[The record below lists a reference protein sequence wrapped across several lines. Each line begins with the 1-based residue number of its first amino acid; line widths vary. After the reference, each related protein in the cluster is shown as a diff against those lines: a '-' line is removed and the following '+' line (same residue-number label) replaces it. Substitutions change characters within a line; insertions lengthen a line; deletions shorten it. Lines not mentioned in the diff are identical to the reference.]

1 MAHERIAA
9 RSTGVLFLDM
19 ALAAQE
25 ALLET
30 SLAVVG
36 GGRRSGTLAAR
47 GEEVLNVEARRVIG
61 NTTRVRRFVVEQPVE
76 RRVVLRDERVVV
88 ERRRPVVTDEAG
100 DTLTEKTVE
109 ATETTEVP
117 VVWKG
122 VRLKEE
128 VVLRLETSERTE
140 TVRETVRRDEVEI
153 EQPRRAATAPAAAAV
168 TAAGGG
174 QPGRVER
181 AIAPGTTPATG
192 QHNDNA
198 QALTRREPK
207 AG

>member
-36 GGRRSGTLAAR
+36 GGRRPGTLPAR
-47 GEEVLNVEARRVIG
+47 GATRAEEVIPLGEEVLNVEARRVIG

-128 VVLRLETSERTE
+128 VVLRLEASERTE
-140 TVRETVRRDEVEI
+140 IVRETVRRDEVEI
-153 EQPRRAATAPAAAAV
+153 EQPRRAATAAAPAAAAL
-168 TAAGGG
+168 TAAGG
-174 QPGRVER
+174 R
-181 AIAPGTTPATG
+181 

-198 QALTRREPK
+198 EALTRREPK